1 MSIEATRTKVVRRL
15 SPRGENLECS
25 QSGLKRSAAT
35 ESLCR
40 RKVFGGLLVA
50 MAALITALMMPAS
63 ASLRE
68 TTAPAPRPNIV
79 FIMADDLGYGDI
91 GSYGQTKIRTPHLD
105 RLATQS
111 TRFTDVYAGSP
122 VCAPSRCVLM
132 TGQHTGHCRIRA
144 NSPRVGGQLVGAGTS
159 RRVSLT
165 NDDRTIAEA
174 LREAGYVTG
183 AMGKWGIGEPD
194 TEGTPN
200 RRGFVEWFGYLNQNH
215 APDYYT
221 DYLWRN
227 EQKQPIPENSG
238 GKRVRYSHD
247 LLTDEAVA
255 FLQRHR
261 EKPFFLYLPFTI
273 PHRQFEVPSLE
284 SYANEP
290 WPEEAKIFAA
300 MVTRLDRDVGRV
312 LDELDR
318 LGLAKNTVVF
328 FTSDNGTEKKKSFGD
343 LFRSGGSFRDYKGSV
358 YEGGL
363 RVPMLVRW
371 PGVVP
376 ANRVNSIPWWFADVF
391 PTFLAIAGVKESTA
405 KLDGLDVLATLRGQ
419 RQPALAERYFYW
431 EYPDKTLWQSARRGN
446 WKAVRTG
453 AKAPLELY
461 NLKQDVGETRNVA
474 ASHPDIVA
482 QFEKYLAGARVPS
495 PHWPDEP

>member
-1 MSIEATRTKVVRRL
+1 
-15 SPRGENLECS
+15 
-25 QSGLKRSAAT
+25 
-35 ESLCR
+35 
-40 RKVFGGLLVA
+40 
-50 MAALITALMMPAS
+50 MAALILLMMPAS
-63 ASLRE
+63 ASLRA
-68 TTAPAPRPNIV
+68 APATAPRPNIL
-79 FIMADDLGYGDI
+79 FIMADDLGYGDL
-91 GSYGQTKIRTPHLD
+91 GSYGQTKIRTPNLD

-111 TRFTDVYAGSP
+111 TRFTDVYAGAP

-144 NSPRVGGQLVGAGTS
+144 NSPRVGGQPESFGSGTG

-183 AMGKWGIGEPD
+183 AMGKWGIGEPGTD
-194 TEGTPN
+194 GTPN
-200 RRGFVEWFGYLNQNH
+200 RRGFDEWFGYLNQNH
-215 APDYYT
+215 APFYYT

-227 EQKQPIPENSG
+227 EQKQAIPENSD

-255 FLQRHR
+255 FLERHR

-284 SYANEP
+284 KYANEP

-318 LGLAKNTVVF
+318 LGLATNTVVF
-328 FTSDNGTEKKKSFGD
+328 FTSDNGSEKKKSFGD
-343 LFRSGGSFRDYKGSV
+343 FFRSTRSFRGYKGSV

-376 ANRVNSIPWWFADVF
+376 AKKVSSTPWWFADVF
-391 PTFLAIAGVKESTA
+391 PTLLAIAGVKESTA
-405 KLDGLDVLATLRGQ
+405 KLDGLDVLATLRGKP
-419 RQPALAERYFYW
+419 QPALAERYFYW
-431 EYPDKTLWQSARRGN
+431 EDPDKILSQAARRGN
-446 WKAVRTG
+446 WKAVRIG

-461 NLKQDVGETRNVA
+461 NLKQDIGETRNVA
-474 ASHPDIVA
+474 SSHPEIVA
-482 QFEKYLAGARVPS
+482 EFEKYLEGARVPS
-495 PHWPDEP
+495 PHWPYDP